1 MNDLSPD
8 ELALLERAASF
19 IDTQVRPRTQAWAAG
34 RGDARDVLPAAAAS
48 GLLGVQVPPALGGA
62 GLSFGCK
69 SQLAERLAAVDF
81 GLAMSLINTH
91 NVATHLASAAMPAL
105 AQRWVPPLLAG
116 ERIGCTALTEPGAGS
131 DFAAIETSAGAPCP
145 AAGGSAA
152 ARPGSPMPRS
162 LTSSSSTRR
171 PGPAA
176 VPRALPRS
184 WSTAAQPGFSAR
196 APCDIAAP
204 HSMGI
209 RRLPPRTGITAPTNE
224 LLHPPGEAFKA
235 ALVSINGARIYV
247 AAMCCGMLGE
257 SLRVVVSAYGA
268 QRHTFGLPLQEHQ
281 GWRWPP
287 GAGGRSTWKR
297 RRALVEAAGRRLDA
311 GDDVQAS
318 AASAKVFATEMAQR
332 HLPALLHAMGA
343 EGLRHDHVLMRH
355 LAAAQTAA
363 LVDGSTEML
372 LERVARGLRP
382 R

>member
-131 DFAAIETSAGAPCP
+131 DFAAIETSAVAVPGGWRLSGRKAWITN
-145 AAGGSAA
+145 AAFADLVVVYA
-152 ARPGSPMPRS
+152 QTRPGS
-162 LTSSSSTRR
+162 
-171 PGPAA
+171 GAQGIAA
-176 VPRALPRS
+176 FLVD
-184 WSTAAQPGFSAR
+184 AAQPGFQRESAG
-196 APCDIAAP
+196 DIAAP
-204 HSMGI
+204 HSMGTGGF
-209 RRLPPRTGITAPTNE
+209 RLDDHFCADE
-224 LLHPPGEAFKA
+224 QLLHPPGEAFKA

-257 SLRVVVSAYGA
+257 AVRVVSAYGA
-268 QRHTFGLPLQEHQ
+268 QRHSFGLPLQEHQ
-281 GWRWPP
+281 GWRWPLARAAVDLE
-287 GAGGRSTWKR
+287 AG
-297 RRALVEAAGRRLDA
+297 RALVEAAGRRLDA